1 MTDLDHAGTNGNYG
15 SPEEIRSTHDDNMRH
30 ALMCRETLVGCRACE
45 DIKTRIACD
54 LPHIGG
60 LSGAMRA
67 WMRRPD
73 PPTIA
78 RPSTRTEES

>member
-1 MTDLDHAGTNGNYG
+1 MTDLNRADTNSKYE
-15 SPEEIRSTHDDNMRH
+15 SPEEIHSTHDDDMRH
-30 ALMCRETLVGCRACE
+30 ALMCRETLVGCKTCK
-45 DIKTRIACD
+45 DIKTRIARD
-54 LPHIGG
+54 LPNIGG